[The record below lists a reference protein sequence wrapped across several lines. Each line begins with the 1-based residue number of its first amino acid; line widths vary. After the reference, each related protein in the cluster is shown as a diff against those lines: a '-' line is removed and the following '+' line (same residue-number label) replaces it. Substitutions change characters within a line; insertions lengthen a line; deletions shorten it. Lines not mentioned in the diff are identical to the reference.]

1 MSYSIRE
8 FNGSDADYAICVE
21 LYNKAWPE
29 YYRTEKVYR
38 FSDGARNPKY
48 FHKRIIAEQNGVPVG
63 LCTYMEE
70 YESEDEDDYF
80 TMISIDPAA
89 DYLATAESIFG
100 HMITDLRSRNGIKLN
115 TVFLEDR
122 LETKTYLESSGWAFA
137 QRDPRSELDVQTFD
151 FGPYSGLDEKM
162 AAEGI
167 EIANLTALKERFP
180 DWQRLMYEL
189 EGPIIR
195 DIPAPFP
202 IKQEPFEDFVKWFDH
217 PNFLPESDFY
227 ALEGDKWV
235 GLSNVKKVDGISD
248 YMSVGLT
255 GTLPS
260 HRRRGIATA
269 LKVKTIE
276 FAKQY
281 GAKFIRTDNEENNPM
296 YYLNLQLGFEPKPA
310 LLNYELKLGNS

>member
-1 MSYSIRE
+1 MSHRIRE
-8 FNGSDADYAICVE
+8 FTGTDADYAICID

-29 YYRTEKVYR
+29 YHRTEKVYR
-38 FSDGARNPKY
+38 FSDSARNPKY
-48 FHKRIIAEQNGVPVG
+48 FHKRIISEKDGVPVG

-70 YESEDEDDYF
+70 WESEDEDDYF
-80 TMISIDPAA
+80 TMLSIDPAA
-89 DYLATAESIFG
+89 DFVPAIESILS
-100 HMITDLRSRNGIKLN
+100 HMLTDIQARNGVKLN

-122 LETKTYLESSGWAFA
+122 LAVKSFFENNGFTFA
-137 QRDPRSELDVQTFD
+137 QRDPRSELDVQAFD
-151 FGPYSGLDEKM
+151 FSRYAGLDAKM

-167 EIANLTALKERFP
+167 EITNLTELQKRFP
-180 DWQRLMYEL
+180 DWQRRMYEL
-189 EGPIIR
+189 EGPIIQ
-195 DIPAPFP
+195 DIPTPFP
-202 IKQEPFEDFVKWFDH
+202 IKQEPFEDFIKYFDH

-227 ALEGDKWV
+227 ALEGDRWV
-235 GLSNVKKVDGISD
+235 GLSNVKKVDGVPD

-276 FAKQY
+276 FAQQY

-310 LLNYELKLGNS
+310 LLNYELRLGKN